1 MKNIIIIILAA
12 CIYTRKGCF
21 YKMRNLLVF
30 LAFLCVALG
39 STPSMSNALRNQ
51 VLVDFKNAII
61 PSLSKQL
68 EHITLEQIKGKKSH
82 IRYNIYNIE
91 IHVNPIDPQK
101 IGIQFVKGS
110 TLRFT
115 GSSIGMQGTAKAKTR
130 LRPFRKTFDVRITVS
145 DASFSID
152 VALKIVNGKPNIE
165 VRAFDFNLAT
175 HNVNIKIS
183 GGILGKIVNLVVK
196 LMKGHVVKGVVKQ
209 IRNTAPKLITN
220 RVNKMLNGLRDSI
233 RIDKD
238 LYMSYQFPTA
248 PVIKDDFLLTGIV
261 AYLHPVNDTTQ
272 PPGPV
277 SPVPQLDKQN
287 SKGIQFFVSD
297 YVVKSALHSLY
308 KLKRLMTM
316 HRKIKDH
323 PVAMNC
329 SLNKLPDF
337 RFHNAINASASV
349 TCDTVLDNNADSRFQ
364 VSADF
369 QFALKERI
377 ENATVYFKID
387 KFTFSKLEFKMLKPL
402 NNWFKTIV
410 NEVVATAIEIVNE
423 RLGER
428 GIPLPAVK
436 EIDYNDTSQYIGD
449 GYMMIA
455 TNPIFKIREAESLPE
470 VPKRIEDES
479 LDDEGETLTED
490 EDEDETLAE
499 GEDESLNEEDN
510 EKLDSI
516 EGNN

>member
-1 MKNIIIIILAA
+1 MI
-12 CIYTRKGCF
+12 R
-21 YKMRNLLVF
+21 RPPR
-30 LAFLCVALG
+30 
-39 STPSMSNALRNQ
+39 STPL
-51 VLVDFKNAII
+51 
-61 PSLSKQL
+61 
-68 EHITLEQIKGKKSH
+68 
-82 IRYNIYNIE
+82 Y
-91 IHVNPIDPQK
+91 
-101 IGIQFVKGS
+101 
-110 TLRFT
+110 
-115 GSSIGMQGTAKAKTR
+115 SSAAS
-130 LRPFRKTFDVRITVS
+130 DV
-145 DASFSID
+145 
-152 VALKIVNGKPNIE
+152 
-165 VRAFDFNLAT
+165 
-175 HNVNIKIS
+175 
-183 GGILGKIVNLVVK
+183 
-196 LMKGHVVKGVVKQ
+196 
-209 IRNTAPKLITN
+209 
-220 RVNKMLNGLRDSI
+220 
-233 RIDKD
+233 
-238 LYMSYQFPTA
+238 
-248 PVIKDDFLLTGIV
+248 
-261 AYLHPVNDTTQ
+261 
-272 PPGPV
+272 
-277 SPVPQLDKQN
+277 
-287 SKGIQFFVSD
+287 
-297 YVVKSALHSLY
+297 Y
-308 KLKRLMTM
+308 KRQ
-316 HRKIKDH
+316 
-323 PVAMNC
+323 
-329 SLNKLPDF
+329 
-337 RFHNAINASASV
+337 
-349 TCDTVLDNNADSRFQ
+349 VLDNNADSRFQ